1 MVDKLFFRGELFALR
16 CSFKNLPMLCPI
28 FLGSVFY
35 KVFYIKDG
43 LDFPS
48 AHGYRSVRSV
58 GGGHRA
64 CEYHATL
71 VSEKQQGKPN
81 SQSSPQTAPIDDAV
95 NLTSEKHDPNAQM
108 NHLHKRRKQKDLAE
122 GTGVVPAKYTPK
134 VKLEIFS
141 QL

>member
-1 MVDKLFFRGELFALR
+1 MNV
-16 CSFKNLPMLCPI
+16 
-28 FLGSVFY
+28 
-35 KVFYIKDG
+35 
-43 LDFPS
+43 
-48 AHGYRSVRSV
+48 V

-71 VSEKQQGKPN
+71 VSGKRQVRPN
-81 SQSSPQTAPIDDAV
+81 SQLFPQTAPIDDVV

-108 NHLHKRRKQKDLAE
+108 NHLHKRRKQKDLVE
-122 GTGVVPAKYTPK
+122 GTSVVPAKYPPN